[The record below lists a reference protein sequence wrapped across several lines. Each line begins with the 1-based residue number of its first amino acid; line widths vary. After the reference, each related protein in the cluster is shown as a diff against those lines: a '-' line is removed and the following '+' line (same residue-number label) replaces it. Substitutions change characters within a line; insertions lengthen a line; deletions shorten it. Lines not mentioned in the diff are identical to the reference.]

1 MKEYEVTFIKIHRYR
16 IKANSIE
23 EAKNK
28 AIEVDSDKEN
38 DIAWVTDPVDEIE
51 IEELGEVKE

>member
-1 MKEYEVTFIKIHRYR
+1 MKECDVKFIKIYRYR

-28 AIEVDSDKEN
+28 AFEVKKN
-38 DIAWVTDPVDEIE
+38 DVAWVIDPVDKIE
-51 IEELGEVKE
+51 IEELGEVEE

>member
-23 EAKNK
+23 EAENK

-51 IEELGEVKE
+51 IEELGGVKE

>member
-23 EAKNK
+23 EAENK

-38 DIAWVTDPVDEIE
+38 DIAWVIDPIDEIE

>member
-16 IKANSIE
+16 IKANSRE
-23 EAKNK
+23 EAENK

>member
-1 MKEYEVTFIKIHRYR
+1 MKECDVKFIKIHRYR

-23 EAKNK
+23 EAKDK
-28 AIEVDSDKEN
+28 ALEIDSDKEN
-38 DIAWVTDPVDEIE
+38 DIAWVIDPIDEIE

>member
-1 MKEYEVTFIKIHRYR
+1 MKEYDVKFIKIHIYR

-23 EAKNK
+23 EAEDK
-28 AIEVDSDKEN
+28 ALEIDSDKEN
-38 DIAWVTDPVDEIE
+38 DIAWVIDPIDEIE

>member
-23 EAKNK
+23 EAENK

-51 IEELGEVKE
+51 IEELGEVRE

>member
-23 EAKNK
+23 EAENK

-38 DIAWVTDPVDEIE
+38 DIAWVIDPVDEIE

>member
-1 MKEYEVTFIKIHRYR
+1 MKEYDVKFIKIHRYR

-23 EAKNK
+23 EAEDK

>member
-23 EAKNK
+23 EAENK

>member
-23 EAKNK
+23 EAEDK
-28 AIEVDSDKEN
+28 ALEIDSDKEN
-38 DIAWVTDPVDEIE
+38 DIAWVIDPIDEIE

>member
-16 IKANSIE
+16 IKANSRE
-23 EAKNK
+23 EAENN

-38 DIAWVTDPVDEIE
+38 DIAWIIDPVDKIE
-51 IEELGEVKE
+51 TEELGEVEE